1 MSVQHLPGNHQSST
15 PVPAERKKPLSGLQ
29 EYLVELKNVIVLL
42 REVCEE
48 LKGLVVIIILLAV
61 FIFEAWK
68 LFH

>member
-1 MSVQHLPGNHQSST
+1 MSVQQLPGNHSPST
-15 PVPAERKKPLSGLQ
+15 PVPAERKKPLSDLQ
-29 EYLVELKNVIVLL
+29 EYLVELKATLVLL

-48 LKGLVVIIILLAV
+48 LKGLVVIILLLAV